1 MRWQADWREYVDKI
15 IRSYPDLEQKVAG
28 GGELTEKEKRRFD
41 ALRATLAEMEGMVSG
56 DQRMRLIQM
65 TYWEPP
71 HILHDAAGLVGVS
84 SKEAIRWNREFIQLV
99 AEKLDL
105 P

>member
-15 IRSYPDLEQKVAG
+15 IQSYPDLEQKVAG

-65 TYWEPP
+65 AYWEP
-71 HILHDAAGLVGVS
+71 LHTLYDAAGLVGVS
-84 SKEAIRWNREFIQLV
+84 SKEGIRWNREFIQLV

-105 P
+105 Q

>member
-41 ALRATLAEMEGMVSG
+41 ALRATLAEMEGMASG

-65 TYWEPP
+65 TYWEP
-71 HILHDAAGLVGVS
+71 LHALYDAAGLVGVS

-99 AEKLDL
+99 VEKLDL